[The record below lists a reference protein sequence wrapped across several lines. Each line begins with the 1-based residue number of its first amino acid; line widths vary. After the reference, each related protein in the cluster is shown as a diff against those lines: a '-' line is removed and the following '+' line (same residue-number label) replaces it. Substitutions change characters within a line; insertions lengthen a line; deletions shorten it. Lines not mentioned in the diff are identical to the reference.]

1 MQGMQGHGHLPA
13 RKREACVP
21 PLRRQECLCL
31 PQWPTQV
38 QVHRMQG
45 QGYLRARQAQ
55 KCLQGLWHRTTSCF
69 YEPGCCGCSLS
80 GWAAGPCRCSA
91 TASGCFMIVQY
102 SASSAECFFSHIY
115 HCRRRRSITM
125 AAIHVCTSKWTQIIS
140 RFHNR
145 KTRPH
150 IETKT
155 TRKKNVC
162 TTIPSTFIHLFLH
175 AQPQANLSLPA
186 RRLATAAWPL
196 TREPYRPRSA
206 GTESTRRGNCNSS
219 GNRGKQ
225 MRTATCATHCS
236 ILSK

>member
-21 PLRRQECLCL
+21 PLRRQECL
-31 PQWPTQV
+31 PPWPSQV

-155 TRKKNVC
+155 AERRVSAQQ
-162 TTIPSTFIHLFLH
+162 IPPHSFIYSFMHSLKQIFLCLLSIL
-175 AQPQANLSLPA
+175 QPQLS
-186 RRLATAAWPL
+186 R
-196 TREPYRPRSA
+196 
-206 GTESTRRGNCNSS
+206 
-219 GNRGKQ
+219 
-225 MRTATCATHCS
+225 
-236 ILSK
+236 